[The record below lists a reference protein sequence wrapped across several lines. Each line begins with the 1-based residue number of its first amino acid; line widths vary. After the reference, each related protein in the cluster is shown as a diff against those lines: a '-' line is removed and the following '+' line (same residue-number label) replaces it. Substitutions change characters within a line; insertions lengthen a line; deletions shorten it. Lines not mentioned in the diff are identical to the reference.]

1 MIWSYILQKSKNMTI
16 KKAQGHGQ
24 DFSKGVTLCQTEYS
38 SKCHINPPC
47 CVLLKK
53 RLTKWRRGYWH
64 PGPPLPHPW
73 RYNTPLRLFSCFSF
87 HLPAKAFSLP
97 VITMAPTFL
106 SVSKSSRASC
116 NSDINW
122 SQSAFNALGRLSWIK
137 PTFCFSPLFS
147 ALIIS
152 NAFDANNKLRKVWSL
167 FSRNNSL
174 QMLLFGT
181 CVHTPLNLW
190 TPKIWLLILPSDC
203 YRFTLVMRIWC
214 WIKEGTSTW

>member
-1 MIWSYILQKSKNMTI
+1 MSHQ
-16 KKAQGHGQ
+16 
-24 DFSKGVTLCQTEYS
+24 
-38 SKCHINPPC
+38 PPC

-64 PGPPLPHPW
+64 PGPPLLHPW
-73 RYNTPLRLFSCFSF
+73 RYNTPLRLSSCISF

-116 NSDINW
+116 NSDISW
-122 SQSAFNALGRLSWIK
+122 SQRAFNALGRLSWIK

-152 NAFDANNKLRKVWSL
+152 NVFDANNKLRKVWSL

-190 TPKIWLLILPSDC
+190 TPKIWLLILPSGC
-203 YRFTLVMRIWC
+203 YRFPCTLVTRIWC

>member
-1 MIWSYILQKSKNMTI
+1 MIWSYILQKSKKWRLKKPCLVFDHETNVIRSGAWPGFFKGGHIVSNRVLI
-16 KKAQGHGQ
+16 KMSHQPA
-24 DFSKGVTLCQTEYS
+24 
-38 SKCHINPPC
+38 C

-64 PGPPLPHPW
+64 PGPPLLHPW

-116 NSDINW
+116 NSDISW

-167 FSRNNSL
+167 F
-174 QMLLFGT
+174 
-181 CVHTPLNLW
+181 
-190 TPKIWLLILPSDC
+190 I
-203 YRFTLVMRIWC
+203 
-214 WIKEGTSTW
+214 